1 MGRLHGLKMNLQNT
15 SLKPVQESEVRKVEI
30 KTKFNLGDKVII
42 RGSRYEVESIKIEV
56 DRNREKP
63 LILYRGVQ
71 PVRDEFNISEMDR
84 EESLV
89 ADPQG

>member
-1 MGRLHGLKMNLQNT
+1 MK
-15 SLKPVQESEVRKVEI
+15 I

-56 DRNREKP
+56 SKNREKP

-71 PVRDEFNISEMDR
+71 PVGDEFNISEMDR
-84 EESLV
+84 EESVV

>member
-1 MGRLHGLKMNLQNT
+1 MD
-15 SLKPVQESEVRKVEI
+15 I
-30 KTKFNLGDKVII
+30 KTKFNLGEKVII

-63 LILYRGVQ
+63 LILYSGVQ
-71 PVRDEFNISEMDR
+71 PVGDEFNISEMDR
-84 EESLV
+84 EESVV